1 MLSADPDPKPEPWY
15 KEAKRGER
23 LHIAHT
29 QGLGTYCN
37 GNRTR
42 I

>member
-1 MLSADPDPKPEPWY
+1 MLSADPDPDPWY

-29 QGLGTYCN
+29 TGTWDLL
-37 GNRTR
+37 
-42 I
+42 